1 MSHVQNVTGRTN
13 SKRQI
18 TMKKEATTNIEN
30 YDPRRNMRRKG
41 KKYIGLLTLMLI
53 TLMFS
58 ISSAEI
64 PESINFKGFLTESGS
79 PIDETV
85 KMTFSLYNSESAE
98 SPFWSQSQVIEVK
111 KGLYSI
117 VINSFPN
124 KVLLGAQYY
133 LGVEVGTEHGSIC
146 LGRNRLAMVRS
157 GNITSNYSL

>member
-1 MSHVQNVTGRTN
+1 M
-13 SKRQI
+13 KR
-18 TMKKEATTNIEN
+18 EATTKIEIID
-30 YDPRRNMRRKG
+30 YRRNMRRKG
-41 KKYIGLLTLMLI
+41 KKYIGLLTLLLI

-64 PESINFKGFLTESGS
+64 PGSINFEGFLTESGS

-85 KMTFSLYNSESAE
+85 KMTFSLYNSESTE
-98 SPFWSQSQVIEVK
+98 SPLWVQSQVVEVK
-111 KGLYSI
+111 KGMYSI
-117 VINSFPN
+117 VLNSFPN

-146 LGRNRLAMVRS
+146 LGRNRLAMVKS